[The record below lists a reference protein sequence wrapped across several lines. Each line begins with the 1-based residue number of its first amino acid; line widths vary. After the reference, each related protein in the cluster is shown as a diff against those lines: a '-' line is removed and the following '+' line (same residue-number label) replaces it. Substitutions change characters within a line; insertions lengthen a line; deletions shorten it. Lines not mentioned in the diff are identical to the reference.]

1 MRTFSQIFYRN
12 FFFLSFFYILHS
24 KWKRL
29 AWCPFCC
36 NEFHHYSSNFFI
48 VAQVQDRNRSWELD
62 SEIWHRYGR
71 KTGTLLSQNI
81 TARAD
86 PRPVNRLWR
95 DQLSRSFKPFSNQH
109 DSVKEDREEGKK
121 NIFRSENPHES
132 LVSLSTYLSFRL
144 ILGSNLRAL
153 PKTFPT
159 GMNM

>member
-1 MRTFSQIFYRN
+1 MQIHCRIEMRTFSQIFYRN

-95 DQLSRSFKPFSNQH
+95 ISEVGLSNHSQISTIQSRRT
-109 DSVKEDREEGKK
+109 EKK
-121 NIFRSENPHES
+121 AKK
-132 LVSLSTYLSFRL
+132 TYFD
-144 ILGSNLRAL
+144 
-153 PKTFPT
+153 PKIPMKVLFHYPLTFPSV
-159 GMNM
+159 